1 MDTVTHGIAGS
12 VLARTLNPSEYT
24 ECVVVQGYLQLL
36 RQRQVALD
44 ADLEQQRSDLQAR
57 FAGPTFASLRMSS
70 NVADVTIGDAGYKL
84 YVQPVQLS
92 LRTLRTDERTGQQVV
107 SGDPEE
113 WVLCGFVRVDRFR
126 AEGAA
131 ISYTYLLWFSTAL
144 AAICLGIP
152 LVKLR
157 VLGPRERFSAHDG
170 VWVCVTTFAAAGLLT
185 VIAMDVY
192 VFRYD

>member
-1 MDTVTHGIAGS
+1 M
-12 VLARTLNPSEYT
+12 
-24 ECVVVQGYLQLL
+24 
-36 RQRQVALD
+36 
-44 ADLEQQRSDLQAR
+44 
-57 FAGPTFASLRMSS
+57 
-70 NVADVTIGDAGYKL
+70 
-84 YVQPVQLS
+84 
-92 LRTLRTDERTGQQVV
+92 
-107 SGDPEE
+107 
-113 WVLCGFVRVDRFR
+113 RVDRFR

-192 VFRYD
+192 VFRYDFRRVTDDRLRAIAVKLRANLSDELTKIDAELTELQDGGAKVLRTVHAL

>member
-1 MDTVTHGIAGS
+1 MPCGCAPTNARDNRSSAAIRKSGCCAASCASIGS
-12 VLARTLNPSEYT
+12 
-24 ECVVVQGYLQLL
+24 
-36 RQRQVALD
+36 
-44 ADLEQQRSDLQAR
+44 
-57 FAGPTFASLRMSS
+57 GP
-70 NVADVTIGDAGYKL
+70 
-84 YVQPVQLS
+84 
-92 LRTLRTDERTGQQVV
+92 
-107 SGDPEE
+107 
-113 WVLCGFVRVDRFR
+113 
-126 AEGAA
+126 EGAA

>member
-1 MDTVTHGIAGS
+1 F
-12 VLARTLNPSEYT
+12 RT
-24 ECVVVQGYLQLL
+24 
-36 RQRQVALD
+36 
-44 ADLEQQRSDLQAR
+44 
-57 FAGPTFASLRMSS
+57 
-70 NVADVTIGDAGYKL
+70 
-84 YVQPVQLS
+84 
-92 LRTLRTDERTGQQVV
+92 
-107 SGDPEE
+107 
-113 WVLCGFVRVDRFR
+113 
-126 AEGAA
+126 EGAA

-192 VFRYD
+192 VFRYDFRRVTDDRRRDADEVSVLRPGVVERRRWHAASQVEHDENRYAFPQHQGREAASLPGAGALVAARGFGVAGSDERHQRLPVAEHG

>member
-1 MDTVTHGIAGS
+1 M
-12 VLARTLNPSEYT
+12 
-24 ECVVVQGYLQLL
+24 
-36 RQRQVALD
+36 
-44 ADLEQQRSDLQAR
+44 
-57 FAGPTFASLRMSS
+57 
-70 NVADVTIGDAGYKL
+70 TIRA
-84 YVQPVQLS
+84 V
-92 LRTLRTDERTGQQVV
+92 RLRTDERTGQQVV

-157 VLGPRERFSAHDG
+157 GLGPRERFSAHDG

-185 VIAMDVY
+185 VIAMGRLRVP
-192 VFRYD
+192 VRLIGRFFRTTCDSRSSITTVSSSSIPTAPAACRRASSRS